1 MASYIA
7 RRKFLATLLGGAAA
21 AWPLVARAQQPMP
34 VIGFLNTQS
43 PDVFS
48 YLVTGFR
55 KGLRET
61 GHVEGGNLSIEYRWA
76 ENQYDRLPA
85 LAADLVRR
93 QVSVIAATGGSVSAL
108 AAKAATGTIPIVFLA
123 GDLDA
128 VQAGLVASIKR
139 PGGNVTGVIPLISVS
154 GQKRLELLHEMV
166 PKAAVIGMLVN
177 PDFPDADMQSRDLRE
192 AALNLGLQHHIL
204 SASSEPQF
212 DTAFA
217 MFRARQI
224 DALLIG
230 NDAFFN
236 SRRSQL
242 VALAAR
248 YGIPAIY
255 PLREFAEAG
264 GLMSYGPSLVDA
276 YRQAG
281 IYTGRILK
289 GDRPA
294 DLPVM
299 QSSRFE
305 LVINLKTASALGLD
319 IPLKLH
325 AFADAVIE

>member
-1 MASYIA
+1 M
-7 RRKFLATLLGGAAA
+7 RRREFIGFLGSSLA
-21 AWPLVARAQQPMP
+21 AWPLAARAQQPAMP

-43 PDVFS
+43 PGAFS

-55 KGLRET
+55 QGLRET
-61 GHVEGGNLSIEYRWA
+61 GYVEGGNLTIEYRWA

-85 LAADLVRR
+85 LAADLVRS
-93 QVSVIAATGGSVSAL
+93 QVSVIAATGGSVSPL
-108 AAKAATGTIPIVFLA
+108 AAKVATGTIPIVFLA

-139 PGGNVTGVIPLISVS
+139 PGGNVTGVIPLISVL
-154 GQKRLELLHEMV
+154 GPKRLELLHEMV

-177 PDFPDADMQSRDLRE
+177 PDFPDANVQSRDLE
-192 AALNLGLQHHIL
+192 KAALNLGLQHHIL
-204 SASSEPQF
+204 TASSEPEF
-212 DTAFA
+212 AIAFA
-217 MFRARQI
+217 KFRARQI

-230 NDAFFN
+230 NDALFN

-242 VALAAR
+242 VALAGR
-248 YGIPAIY
+248 YGIPTIY

-289 GDRPA
+289 GDKPA
-294 DLPVM
+294 DLPVT

-305 LVINLKTASALGLD
+305 LVINLKTAKALGLD

>member
-1 MASYIA
+1 VK
-7 RRKFLATLLGGAAA
+7 RREFILALAGAAA
-21 AWPLVARAQQPMP
+21 AWPLAARAQQQA
-34 VIGFLNTQS
+34 VVGFLNTQS
-43 PDVFS
+43 PEVFS

-55 KGLRET
+55 QGLRET
-61 GHVEGGNLSIEYRWA
+61 GYVEGGNLTIEYRWA
-76 ENQYDRLPA
+76 GNQYDRLPA
-85 LAADLVRR
+85 LAADLVRS
-93 QVSVIAATGGSVSAL
+93 QVSVIAATGGSVSPL

-128 VQAGLVASIKR
+128 VQAGLVASINR
-139 PGGNVTGVIPLISVS
+139 PGGNITGVIPLISVL
-154 GQKRLELLHEMV
+154 GPKRLELLHEMV

-177 PDFPDADMQSRDLRE
+177 PDFPDADIQSRDLQE

-204 SASSEPQF
+204 SASSEPEL
-212 DTAFA
+212 DIAFA

-230 NDAFFN
+230 NDALFN

-242 VALAAR
+242 VALALR
-248 YGIPAIY
+248 YGIPTIY

-305 LVINLKTASALGLD
+305 LVINLKTAKALGLTVSD
-319 IPLKLH
+319 KLLV
-325 AFADAVIE
+325 AADEVIE

>member
-1 MASYIA
+1 VK
-7 RRKFLATLLGGAAA
+7 RREFITLLGSAAA
-21 AWPLVARAQQPMP
+21 AWPLAARAQRPAKP

-55 KGLRET
+55 QGLRET
-61 GHVEGGNLSIEYRWA
+61 GYVEGENLTIEYRWA
-76 ENQYDRLPA
+76 ENHYDRLSA
-85 LAADLVRR
+85 LAADLVGS

-128 VQAGLVASIKR
+128 VQAGLVASMNR
-139 PGGNVTGVIPLISVS
+139 PGGNVTGVIPLISVL
-154 GQKRLELLHEMV
+154 GPKRLELLREIV
-166 PKAAVIGMLVN
+166 PKAAIIGMLVN
-177 PDFPDADMQSRDLRE
+177 PDFPDADTQSRDLQK

-204 SASSEPQF
+204 SASSEPEF
-212 DTAFA
+212 EIAFA

-224 DALLIG
+224 DALIIG
-230 NDAFFN
+230 NDALFN
-236 SRRSQL
+236 SRRGQL
-242 VALAAR
+242 VNLAAR

-289 GDRPA
+289 GDKPA
-294 DLPVM
+294 DLPVT

-305 LVINLKTASALGLD
+305 MVINLKTARTLGLD

>member
-1 MASYIA
+1 MK
-7 RRKFLATLLGGAAA
+7 RRKFITLLGGAAA
-21 AWPLVARAQQPMP
+21 WPLTAGAQQRTIP

-61 GHVEGGNLSIEYRWA
+61 GYVEGENLTIEYRWA
-76 ENQYDRLPA
+76 ANQYDRLPA
-85 LAADLVRR
+85 LAADLVRS
-93 QVSVIAATGGSVSAL
+93 QVSVIAATGGSVSPL

-128 VQAGLVASIKR
+128 VQAGLVESIKR
-139 PGGNVTGVIPLISVS
+139 PGGNVTGVIPLISVL
-154 GQKRLELLHEMV
+154 GPKRLEFLREMV
-166 PKAAVIGMLVN
+166 PKAGVIGMLVN
-177 PDFPDADMQSRDLRE
+177 PDFPDADIQSRDLRE
-192 AALNLGLQHHIL
+192 AALNLGMQHQIL
-204 SASSEPQF
+204 SARSEAEL
-212 DTAFA
+212 DHAFA
-217 MFRARQI
+217 MFQARQI
-224 DALLIG
+224 DALVIG
-230 NDAFFN
+230 NDALFN
-236 SRRSQL
+236 VRRNQI

-264 GLMSYGPSLVDA
+264 GLMSYGPNLVDA

-294 DLPVM
+294 DLPVT

-305 LVINLKTASALGLD
+305 LVINLKTGRALGLD
-319 IPLKLH
+319 VPLKLH
-325 AFADAVIE
+325 AFADEVIE

>member
-1 MASYIA
+1 VK
-7 RRKFLATLLGGAAA
+7 RREFITLLGGAAA
-21 AWPLVARAQQPMP
+21 WPLAARAQQPAMP
-34 VIGFLNTQS
+34 VVGFLNTQS

-55 KGLRET
+55 KGLKET
-61 GHVEGGNLSIEYRWA
+61 GYVEGENLTIEYRWA
-76 ENQYDRLPA
+76 ANQYDRLPA
-85 LAADLVRR
+85 LAADLVRS
-93 QVSVIAATGGSVSAL
+93 QVSVIAATGGSVSPL

-128 VQAGLVASIKR
+128 VQAGLVESIKR
-139 PGGNVTGVIPLISVS
+139 PGGNVTGVIPLISVL
-154 GQKRLELLHEMV
+154 GPKRLEFLREMV
-166 PKAAVIGMLVN
+166 PKAGVIGVLVN
-177 PDFPDADMQSRDLRE
+177 PDFPDADIQSRDLRE
-192 AALNLGLQHHIL
+192 AALNLGMQHHIL
-204 SASSEPQF
+204 SARSEAEL
-212 DTAFA
+212 DHAFA

-224 DALLIG
+224 DALVIG
-230 NDAFFN
+230 NDALFN
-236 SRRSQL
+236 VRRSQI
-242 VALAAR
+242 VALAAH

-294 DLPVM
+294 DLPVT

-305 LVINLKTASALGLD
+305 LVINLKTARALGLD
-319 IPLKLH
+319 VPLKLH
-325 AFADAVIE
+325 AFADEVIE

>member
-1 MASYIA
+1 MT
-7 RRKFLATLLGGAAA
+7 RREFITLLGGAAA
-21 AWPLVARAQQPMP
+21 AWPLAARGQQPAMP

-43 PDVFS
+43 PDAFS

-55 KGLRET
+55 QGLRET
-61 GHVEGGNLSIEYRWA
+61 GYIEGGNLTIEYRWA

-85 LAADLVRR
+85 LAADLVRS
-93 QVSVIAATGGSVSAL
+93 QVSVIAATGGSVSPL

-139 PGGNVTGVIPLISVS
+139 PGGNVTGVIPLISVL
-154 GQKRLELLHEMV
+154 GPKRLEFLHEMV

-177 PDFPDADMQSRDLRE
+177 PDFPDADIQSRDMQE
-192 AALNLGLQHHIL
+192 AALNLGLRHLIL
-204 SASSEPQF
+204 SASSEPEF

-230 NDAFFN
+230 NDALFN

-255 PLREFAEAG
+255 PLREFAEVG

-294 DLPVM
+294 DLPVT

-305 LVINLKTASALGLD
+305 LVINLKTARALGLD
-319 IPLKLH
+319 ISLKLH

>member
-1 MASYIA
+1 S
-7 RRKFLATLLGGAAA
+7 
-21 AWPLVARAQQPMP
+21 P
-34 VIGFLNTQS
+34 V
-43 PDVFS
+43 VFS

-61 GHVEGGNLSIEYRWA
+61 GYVEGGNLSIEYRWA
-76 ENQYDRLPA
+76 ENQYDRLPT
-85 LAADLVRR
+85 LAADLVRH
-93 QVSVIAATGGSVSAL
+93 QVSVIAATGGSVSPL

-128 VQAGLVASIKR
+128 VQAGLVGSIKR
-139 PGGNVTGVIPLISVS
+139 PGGNVTGVIPLISVL
-154 GQKRLELLHEMV
+154 GPKRLELLHEMM

-177 PDFPDADMQSRDLRE
+177 PDFPDADIQARDLRE
-192 AALNLGLQHHIL
+192 AAVNLGMQHHVL
-204 SASSEPQF
+204 SARNEPEL
-212 DTAFA
+212 DHAFA
-217 MFRARQI
+217 VFRAGPI
-224 DALLIG
+224 DALIVG
-230 NDAFFN
+230 NDALFN
-236 SRRSQL
+236 SRRNQIL
-242 VALAAR
+242 ALAAR
-248 YGIPAIY
+248 YGIPAMY

-305 LVINLKTASALGLD
+305 LIINLKTARALGLD
-319 IPLKLH
+319 VPLKLH
-325 AFADAVIE
+325 AFADEVIE

>member
-1 MASYIA
+1 
-7 RRKFLATLLGGAAA
+7 
-21 AWPLVARAQQPMP
+21 
-34 VIGFLNTQS
+34 
-43 PDVFS
+43 
-48 YLVTGFR
+48 
-55 KGLRET
+55 
-61 GHVEGGNLSIEYRWA
+61 
-76 ENQYDRLPA
+76 
-85 LAADLVRR
+85 
-93 QVSVIAATGGSVSAL
+93 VIAATGGSVSAR
-108 AAKAATGTIPIVFLA
+108 AAKAATGMIPIVFLA

-128 VQAGLVASIKR
+128 VQAGLVASVKR
-139 PGGNVTGVIPLISVS
+139 PGGNVTGVIPLISVL
-154 GQKRLELLHEMV
+154 GQKLHEMV

-192 AALNLGLQHHIL
+192 AALKSGLQHHIL
-204 SASSEPQF
+204 NASSEPEF

-236 SRRSQL
+236 SRRGQL

-264 GLMSYGPSLVDA
+264 GLVSYGPSLVDA

-305 LVINLKTASALGLD
+305 LVINLKTAGALGLD

>member
-1 MASYIA
+1 M
-7 RRKFLATLLGGAAA
+7 RRRDFITLLGGAAA
-21 AWPLVARAQQPMP
+21 AWPLAARAQQTALP

-61 GHVEGGNLSIEYRWA
+61 GYVEGDNLSIEYRWA

-93 QVSVIAATGGSVSAL
+93 QVSVIAATGGSVSAR
-108 AAKAATGTIPIVFLA
+108 AAKAATGMIPIVFLA

-128 VQAGLVASIKR
+128 VQAGLVASVKR
-139 PGGNVTGVIPLISVS
+139 PGGNVTGVIPLISVL

-192 AALNLGLQHHIL
+192 AALKSGLQHHIL
-204 SASSEPQF
+204 NASSEPEF

-264 GLMSYGPSLVDA
+264 GLVSYGPSLVDA

-305 LVINLKTASALGLD
+305 LVINLKTAKTLGIT
-319 IPLKLH
+319 IPLPLSGR
-325 AFADAVIE
+325 ADEVIE

>member
-1 MASYIA
+1 MATYI
-7 RRKFLATLLGGAAA
+7 RRRELISTLCSMAVV
-21 AWPLVARAQQPMP
+21 WPLEVRAQQSAMP

-61 GHVEGGNLSIEYRWA
+61 GYVEGQNLTIEYRWA
-76 ENQYDRLPA
+76 ANQYDRLPA
-85 LAADLVRR
+85 LAADLVRS
-93 QVSVIAATGGSVSAL
+93 QVSVIAATGGSVSPL

-128 VQAGLVASIKR
+128 VKAGLVESIKR
-139 PGGNVTGVIPLISVS
+139 PGGNVTGVIPLISVL
-154 GQKRLELLHEMV
+154 GPKRLEFLHEMV
-166 PKAAVIGMLVN
+166 PKAGVIGMLVN
-177 PDFPDADMQSRDLRE
+177 PDFPDADVQSRDLRE

-204 SASSEPQF
+204 SASSEPEL
-212 DTAFA
+212 DHAFA

-224 DALLIG
+224 DALVIG

-236 SRRSQL
+236 VRRGQI

-294 DLPVM
+294 DLPVT

-305 LVINLKTASALGLD
+305 LVINLKTARALGLD
-319 IPLKLH
+319 VPLKVH
-325 AFADAVIE
+325 AFADEVIE

>member
-1 MASYIA
+1 M
-7 RRKFLATLLGGAAA
+7 RRRAFITLLGGAAA
-21 AWPLVARAQQPMP
+21 AWPLAARAQQPMP

-248 YGIPAIY
+248 HHENNIVGHQTKYLRKITRLGCCHPALHQLTDRFFVTLHRSH
-255 PLREFAEAG
+255 LRNRLGAESGSTA
-264 GLMSYGPSLVDA
+264 
-276 YRQAG
+276 
-281 IYTGRILK
+281 RIRRGAK
-289 GDRPA
+289 G
-294 DLPVM
+294 
-299 QSSRFE
+299 SRLNLQHFLHE
-305 LVINLKTASALGLD
+305 L
-319 IPLKLH
+319 
-325 AFADAVIE
+325 

>member
-1 MASYIA
+1 M
-7 RRKFLATLLGGAAA
+7 RRRDLITLLGGAAA
-21 AWPLVARAQQPMP
+21 WPLAARAQQPAMP

-55 KGLRET
+55 QGLRET
-61 GHVEGGNLSIEYRWA
+61 GYVEGGNLTIEYRWA

-85 LAADLVRR
+85 LAADLVRS
-93 QVSVIAATGGSVSAL
+93 QVSVIAATGGSVSPL
-108 AAKAATGTIPIVFLA
+108 AARAATGTIPIVFLA

-139 PGGNVTGVIPLISVS
+139 PGGNVTGVIPLISVL
-154 GQKRLELLHEMV
+154 GPKRLELLHEMV

-177 PDFPDADMQSRDLRE
+177 PDFPDADIQSRDLQE

-204 SASSEPQF
+204 SASSEPEL
-212 DTAFA
+212 DIAFA

-236 SRRSQL
+236 RQRSQL
-242 VALAAR
+242 VALAMR
-248 YGIPAIY
+248 YGIAAIY

-305 LVINLKTASALGLD
+305 LVINLKTAKALGLD
-319 IPLKLH
+319 VPWFLQQR
-325 AFADAVIE
+325 ADEVIE

>member
-1 MASYIA
+1 VN
-7 RRKFLATLLGGAAA
+7 RRAFITLIGGAA
-21 AWPLVARAQQPMP
+21 AWPLVARAQQQA
-34 VIGFLNTQS
+34 VVGFLNTQS
-43 PDVFS
+43 PEAFS
-48 YLVTGFR
+48 YLVAGFR
-55 KGLRET
+55 QGLRET
-61 GHVEGGNLSIEYRWA
+61 GYVEGGNLTIEYRWA

-85 LAADLVRR
+85 LAADLVRS
-93 QVSVIAATGGSVSAL
+93 QVSVIAATGGSVSSL

-139 PGGNVTGVIPLISVS
+139 PGGNVTGVIPLISAL
-154 GQKRLELLHEMV
+154 GPKRLELLHEML
-166 PKAAVIGMLVN
+166 PKASIIGMLVN
-177 PDFPDADMQSRDLRE
+177 PDFPDANIQSKDFQQ

-204 SASSEPQF
+204 SASSEPEF

-230 NDAFFN
+230 NDALFN

-305 LVINLKTASALGLD
+305 LVINLKTARALGLD